1 MDAHRHAED
10 GRRPAEGRD
19 MTAAATLP
27 ALLEQHAISRGDHP
41 ALRFLQ
47 RGEAV
52 TAQVTY
58 AELDTAVAPL
68 AGGLV
73 HAGLRGVPV
82 VLALPPGLDFVVALL
97 ACLRAGAI
105 AVPVPFPP
113 TGEAR
118 LRQQRVIDDLGEG
131 AVLAAP
137 EAEVDTGRLRR
148 LDPATLRAPLDTP
161 PPPPE
166 APAVIQYS
174 SGSTRA
180 PAGIVIS
187 HANLM
192 ANQRMIREAFGSGP
206 ETVGV
211 NWLPPHHDMGLF
223 GTILH
228 PLFLGGLAVLMPPF
242 AFIQKPLRWL
252 AAIAAHRGTI
262 VGGPNFGYELCLRR
276 VSAAQAAGLDL
287 TSLSVTFC
295 GAEPVRAES
304 LRRFAA
310 HLAPAGFDA
319 ASLLPCYGLAE
330 ATLLVTAVAKGS
342 GLREVAPAPSGPLQ
356 VSCGNPPAGGSI
368 SIRDPEGAGRMPPG
382 AAGEICVAGPHLAA
396 GLWQADGATIAPL
409 PGLLRAEDELWLRTG
424 DIGAMTEAGLVIL
437 DRIKDTIIVHGR
449 KIYAADAEAAAFEAA
464 GGRLSATAAIGLPG
478 PAGDRLVLLCEVSV
492 AERRGLA
499 LAPLR
504 RRIAEQVG
512 QRCGL
517 LPEVEMLGFGT
528 LPRTTSGKIRRQA
541 ARQALLDGSLKPLPA
556 EDPAEEDACAST

>member
-1 MDAHRHAED
+1 MDADRHAED
-10 GRRPAEGRD
+10 GRQWTAERRR
-19 MTAAATLP
+19 MIATTLP
-27 ALLEQHAISRGDHP
+27 TLLERHARSRGDHP

-52 TAQVTY
+52 TEAASY
-58 AELDTAVAPL
+58 AELDAAVAPL

-73 HAGLRGVPV
+73 QAGLRGVPV
-82 VLALPPGLDFVVALL
+82 VLALPPGLGFVVALL

-118 LRQQRVIDDLGEG
+118 VRQQRVIEDLGEG

-137 EAEVDTGRLRR
+137 EAEIDSGRLRR
-148 LDPATLRAPLDTP
+148 LDPATLRAPLDAP
-161 PPPPE
+161 APPPE

-192 ANQRMIREAFGSGP
+192 ANQRMISEAFGSGP
-206 ETVGV
+206 EIVAV

-223 GTILH
+223 GAILH
-228 PLFLGGLAVLMPPF
+228 PLFLGGTAVLMPPF

-252 AAIAAHRGTI
+252 AAIAAHRGT
-262 VGGPNFGYELCLRR
+262 VAGGPNFGYELCLRR
-276 VSAAQAAGLDL
+276 VSAPQVAGLDL
-287 TSLSVTFC
+287 TSLGVTFC

-330 ATLLVTAVAKGS
+330 VTLLATGVAKGS
-342 GLREVAPAPSGPLQ
+342 GLREVAAGAAGQRQ
-356 VSCGNPPAGGSI
+356 VTCGSPPAGCI
-368 SIRDPEGAGRMPPG
+368 VTIRDPEGADRMPPG
-382 AAGEICVAGPHLAA
+382 VAGEICIAGPHLSV
-396 GLWQADGATIAPL
+396 GLWQGDAAGIAPL
-409 PGLLRAEDELWLRTG
+409 PGLFEAEGERWLRTG
-424 DIGAMTEAGLVIL
+424 DIGTMTADGLVIL
-437 DRIKDTIIVHGR
+437 DRIKDTVIAHGR

-464 GGRLSATAAIGLPG
+464 EPVLSAAAAIGLPG
-478 PAGDRLVLLCEVSV
+478 AEGDRLVLLCEVSV

-499 LAPLR
+499 PAPLR

-512 QRCGL
+512 QRCGM
-517 LPEVEMLGFGT
+517 LPDVVLLGFGT

-541 ARQALLDGSLKPLPA
+541 ARQAFLDGNLKLLPS
-556 EDPAEEDACAST
+556 EIPVEVESWAST

>member
-1 MDAHRHAED
+1 
-10 GRRPAEGRD
+10 

-27 ALLEQHAISRGDHP
+27 ELIAQHARSRADHC

-52 TAQVTY
+52 TEQASY
-58 AELDTAVAPL
+58 AALQEAVAPL

-73 HAGLRGVPV
+73 AAGLRGVPV
-82 VLALPPGLDFVVALL
+82 VLALPPGLGFVTALL

-118 LRQQRVIDDLGEG
+118 LRQQRVIADLGAG
-131 AVLAAP
+131 AILAAP
-137 EAEVDTGRLRR
+137 EAEIETGRLRR
-148 LDPATLRAPLDTP
+148 LDPATLRAPLDSP
-161 PPPPE
+161 PPAPE

-192 ANQRMIREAFGSGP
+192 ANQRMIQEAFGSGP
-206 ETVGV
+206 DVIGV

-223 GTILH
+223 GAILH
-228 PLFLGGLAVLMPPF
+228 PLFLGGTAVLMPPF

-252 AAIAAHRGTI
+252 AAIAAHRATV

-276 VSAAQAAGLDL
+276 VSAAQTASLDL
-287 TSLSVTFC
+287 SSLQVTFC

-304 LRRFAA
+304 LRRFAD
-310 HLAPAGFDA
+310 HLAPAGFDPS
-319 ASLLPCYGLAE
+319 SLLPCYGLAE
-330 ATLLVTAVAKGS
+330 VTLLATAVAKGS
-342 GLREVAPAPSGPLQ
+342 GLREVAAEPGGPLQ
-356 VSCGNPPAGGSI
+356 VACGSPPAGCRI
-368 SIRDPEGAGRMPPG
+368 SIREPEGTDRMPAG
-382 AAGEICVAGPHLAA
+382 VAGEICIAGPHLAA
-396 GLWQADGATIAPL
+396 GLWQGETASIAPL
-409 PGLLRAEDELWLRTG
+409 PGLLQAEGAHWLRSG

-437 DRIKDTIIVHGR
+437 DRIKDTIIAHGR

-464 GGRLSATAAIGLPG
+464 GPQLAAAAAIGLPG
-478 PAGDRLVLLCEVSV
+478 PEGDRLVLLCEIPL
-492 AERRGLA
+492 AERRGLE
-499 LAPLR
+499 LASLC

-517 LPEVEMLGFGT
+517 LPEVALLGSGT
-528 LPRTTSGKIRRQA
+528 LPRTTSGKIRHQA
-541 ARQALLDGSLKPLPA
+541 ARQAWLEGSLKPLPA
-556 EDPAEEDACAST
+556 QSPAEEVAWAAT